1 MRPSLAGLLLMAAG
15 ILSTPAVALE
25 SAADPIDAALA
36 SCLATPEAGE
46 TVGKAAC
53 FTSARGAWEKEMTSA
68 YFALAATL
76 DARSRG
82 ILRGAQKQ
90 REAYVAAERRF
101 QATSRT
107 RAQGANLAASLAA
120 QDADLFKARALTL
133 RSYRSDG

>member
-15 ILSTPAVALE
+15 ILSSPAMALE
-25 SAADPIDAALA
+25 SAADPIDTALA
-36 SCLATPEAGE
+36 TCLAAPEAGE
-46 TVGKAAC
+46 AADKAAC
-53 FTSARGAWEKEMTSA
+53 FITARDAWEKEVTSA

-90 REAYVAAERRF
+90 WEAYVAAERRF
-101 QATSRT
+101 QATSWARPH
-107 RAQGANLAASLAA
+107 GADLPASLAA

-133 RSYRSDG
+133 RSYRSDS